1 MQEILPGVQRWSWL
15 SPAHGYLFNG
25 YLLHLPDGV
34 VCIDPVQADEAD
46 LAAVVAAAPMR
57 IVLTNRNH
65 VRISPLLRERTGAP
79 VAIHPAD
86 ADHARQ
92 QGAVVDEALT
102 PGQRIGPLTVV
113 PVPGKSP
120 GEVALHWPERRLLV
134 VGDALIG
141 DPPGQ
146 VRLLRPQVID
156 DLEGLRRSI
165 RALLAL
171 DFDVLLV
178 GDGEPLI
185 GGARAAVQ
193 RLVASFPDGT
203 AGPAETAS

>member
-15 SPAHGYLFNG
+15 SPPHGYLFNG
-25 YLLHLPDGV
+25 YLLRLPEEV

-46 LAAVVAAAPMR
+46 LAALVTAAPKR

-65 VRISPLLRERTGAP
+65 VRIAPLLRERTGAR

-86 ADHARQ
+86 ADHARR
-92 QGAVVDEALT
+92 QGAVLDEVLT
-102 PGQRIGPLTVV
+102 PGQRIGPLTIVAM
-113 PVPGKSP
+113 PGKSP
-120 GEVALHWPERRLLV
+120 GEVALHWPARRLLI

-146 VRLLRPQVID
+146 VRLLGPQVID
-156 DLEGLRRSI
+156 DMEGLRRSI

-178 GDGEPLI
+178 GDGEPLLS
-185 GGARAAVQ
+185 GARAAVQ
-193 RLVASFPDGT
+193 RLVASFPEAPPG
-203 AGPAETAS
+203 